1 MKKILLASAGLL
13 ALGSFG
19 AQAAEPLKLS
29 IGGEMKQWVGYASN
43 KSYMNAADV
52 DTMGDANIDFA
63 GETTLDN
70 GLTVGV
76 FVETNASQDKSTHG
90 PVGNPAVE
98 ESYLYLSGKFGH
110 LSLGQQD
117 NIAATVHN
125 SAPEVSGLGAQDGD
139 WMDFI
144 LTPAGNKATQV
155 TYLSTEAT
163 DNISYLTP
171 SLYGFQLGFSYVPDT
186 KVANSGGLSIASQ
199 HNDLYAGSLVYN
211 GELGPVGVS
220 ADFSYLVGNT
230 TNYDVSSALP
240 ANLPNSKTYQGGLQ
254 ISYADFTLGGSYM
267 QQNVSSKAAAELG
280 TGDSRGFDIGLSYE
294 FEPFAVSLAYFN
306 GKTDYA
312 GAAGSDKVQAWN
324 LGGSYNIGPGVD
336 VIGSVMRAKYD
347 SKTPND
353 FSSED
358 GITKNQG
365 WAVVTG
371 VRVTF

>member
-29 IGGEMKQWVGYASN
+29 IGGDMNQWVGYASN

-52 DTMGDANIDFA
+52 DTMGDAHIDFT

-76 FVETNASQDKSTHG
+76 FVESNASQDASTHG
-90 PVGNPAVE
+90 TVGNPAIE

-125 SAPEVSGLGAQDGD
+125 SAPEVSGLGSQDGD

-144 LTPAGNKATQV
+144 LTPGGNIATQV

-186 KVANSGGLSIASQ
+186 VVANSGALSIAQQ
-199 HNDLYAGSLVYN
+199 HQDLYAGSLVYT

-220 ADFSYLVGNT
+220 ADLSMLSGNT
-230 TNYDVSSALP
+230 TDSQA
-240 ANLPNSKTYQGGLQ
+240 NSKTYQGGLQ
-254 ISYADFTLGGSYM
+254 VSYAGFTLGGSYM

-280 TGDSRGFDIGLSYE
+280 AGDSRGFDVGLSYE

-312 GAAGSDKVQAWN
+312 GSAGSDKVQAWN
-324 LGGSYNIGPGVD
+324 LGGSYNVGPGVD
-336 VIGSVMRAKYD
+336 LIGSVMRAKFD
-347 SKTPND
+347 SKTAND
-353 FSSED
+353 FSTDD

-371 VRVTF
+371 VRVAF